1 MTEIQIVVGYLL
13 LMISKCEGSDESSC
27 NRNGAADKQMQSYA
41 WHENQDNKAVSERF
55 SGMSVRTVIKPI
67 FKEVSACRIRI
78 VQLDKLTSHR
88 K

>member
-1 MTEIQIVVGYLL
+1 MVGYLL

-27 NRNGAADKQMQSYA
+27 NRNDAADKQMQLYA

-67 FKEVSACRIRI
+67 FKEVSACRIRNI
-78 VQLDKLTSHR
+78 LINLLR
-88 K
+88 